1 MSKYLGLMRRTAVN
15 LLLAMVALVVALL
28 FAEVVLH
35 IVSGPTAPRNGTQF
49 YQYDSVLGWSKI
61 PGKDGWF
68 VCPEYTVYKKINSR
82 GLRGPE
88 CPYEKPEN
96 EYRILCLGDSFCEG
110 YAVELKDLF
119 TNLLQDAL
127 NQRNDGREYRV
138 INGGTAAYSTDQEL
152 LFYETEGRKYHP
164 DLVVLLFCLNDV
176 WFNTQDQYPPK
187 PKPLFKLEDGKL
199 VLTNSPVPRADVFP
213 KDVSS
218 QRHRQQLS
226 AALVKE
232 WLNEHSRIYSFVRS
246 RIKSCAWLN
255 RAAVWLGLAHGL
267 GESGGPATRGLVI
280 PNENAPAAPLPNV
293 YKVWYKRPPPEIEY
307 AWQVTELILA
317 RLKRSVQE
325 NGGRLLVFY
334 IPDKG
339 SVEEDAI
346 EATKRNYGLKD
357 EFFDLDEPGKRVK
370 SICEK
375 LSIPCM
381 KPTDVFR
388 SEARRLAAKGQ
399 ALHFR
404 FDMHWNAN
412 GNALAAKLL
421 LQRIEAEFLPQGKNP
436 PK

>member
-1 MSKYLGLMRRTAVN
+1 MSKYLGPMRRTAVN
-15 LLLAMVALVVALL
+15 LLLAMAALVVALSL
-28 FAEVVLH
+28 AEGVLH
-35 IVSGPTAPRNGTQF
+35 IVSGPTVPPTGTQF
-49 YQYDSVLGWSKI
+49 YQYNPQVGWSKI
-61 PGKDGWF
+61 PGKEGWF
-68 VCPEYTVYKKINSR
+68 VCPEYTVYKKINSK

-96 EYRILCLGDSFCEG
+96 EYRILCLGDSFSEG

-127 NQRNDGREYRV
+127 NGRNDGRKYRV

-152 LFYETEGRKYHP
+152 LFYETEGHKYHP

-176 WFNTQDQYPPK
+176 WFNTRDQYPPK
-187 PKPLFKLEDGKL
+187 PKPLFKLEDEKL

-213 KDVSS
+213 EETGP
-218 QRHRQQLS
+218 QMPRQQLS
-226 AALVKE
+226 VASVKE

-246 RIKSCAWLN
+246 RIKGSSWLN
-255 RAAVWLGLAHGL
+255 RAAVWLGLSHGL
-267 GESGGPATRGLVI
+267 GKSSGPAASGLLVLD
-280 PNENAPAAPLPNV
+280 ESAPAAPLPDV
-293 YKVWYKRPPPEIEY
+293 YKVWYKSPPSEIQY

-317 RLKRSVQE
+317 RLRRSVE
-325 NGGRLLVFY
+325 ANGGRLLVFY

-339 SVEEDAI
+339 SVEEDGI
-346 EATKRNYGLKD
+346 EGTKRNYGLTD
-357 EFFDLDEPGKRVK
+357 ELFDLDEPGKRVK

-399 ALHFR
+399 CLHFR

-421 LQRIEAEFLPQGKNP
+421 LQRIEAEFLPQGKNAL
-436 PK
+436 